1 VLSAEPSTEVFF
13 LRLDL
18 FAFKVKTSPS
28 NLNLT
33 HIFAMSDL
41 RFDPVSGHWT
51 VIAGN
56 RNDRPIE
63 FIPLERV
70 RKRLICPFCGGNE
83 QETPPTKVI
92 YASNGSQM
100 QSSVDDQGNESDRW
114 STRVVSNKYAAFG
127 RIKSHAQR
135 AAEGEEADKNRLE
148 VSMGKVAHGPYLR
161 SALPG
166 PQELIIPSCRHISSL
181 SSLYDDEL
189 KVLFRANQDRLNMM
203 RDCEVAKHAMLFMN
217 CRSEAG
223 ASLEHIHF
231 QLIGSPV
238 ISEQLKS
245 RVDRNRLHLDTH
257 KETLMTSLLKWEI
270 SQETRIIYQAKYFT
284 VVCPYASRFPFQIWI
299 VPNDPSTSFLD
310 VDDDVRDELA
320 FMSRDVVRRL
330 EEALDNPS
338 YNLLMHIA
346 PFSQAAQD
354 HWYLEFFPRTTR
366 AAGFELGTD
375 VWVNPIAPELAV
387 KRLRS

>member
-1 VLSAEPSTEVFF
+1 
-13 LRLDL
+13 
-18 FAFKVKTSPS
+18 
-28 NLNLT
+28 
-33 HIFAMSDL
+33 MSDL

-56 RNDRPIE
+56 RNDRPVE
-63 FIPLERV
+63 FLPVERV

-83 QETPPTKVI
+83 QETPPTKTM
-92 YASNGSQM
+92 YASDGSVM
-100 QSSVDDQGNESDRW
+100 QSNTDEQGNEHDRW

-127 RIKSHAQR
+127 SIKSLVEKSIEDED
-135 AAEGEEADKNRLE
+135 AEQDTLE
-148 VSMGKVAHGPYLR
+148 VSAGRVSHGPYFR

-166 PQELIIPSCRHISSL
+166 PQELIIPSRRHVSSI

-189 KVLFRANQDRLNMM
+189 KVLFRASQDRLATF
-203 RDCEVAKHAMLFMN
+203 RDNSLVKHAMLFMN

-223 ASLEHIHF
+223 ASLEHIHL

-238 ISEQLKS
+238 VSDHLKN
-245 RVDRNRLHLDTH
+245 RVERNRLHLDTE
-257 KETLMTSLLKWEI
+257 KETLLSALVKWEV
-270 SQETRIIYQAKYFT
+270 SQKVRIIYQAKFFT

-299 VPNDPSTSFLD
+299 VPNDPSTPFID

-320 FMSRDVVRRL
+320 FMSRDVIRRL
-330 EEALDNPS
+330 EEALDSPS
-338 YNLLMHIA
+338 YNFLMHMA
-346 PFSQAAQD
+346 PFSQMAAD
-354 HWYLEFFPRTTR
+354 HWYMEFFPRTTR

-375 VWVNPIAPELAV
+375 VWVNPIAPELAA

>member
-1 VLSAEPSTEVFF
+1 
-13 LRLDL
+13 
-18 FAFKVKTSPS
+18 
-28 NLNLT
+28 
-33 HIFAMSDL
+33 MSDL

-56 RNDRPIE
+56 RNDRPVE
-63 FIPLERV
+63 FLPVESV

-83 QETPPTKVI
+83 QETPPTKVM
-92 YASNGSQM
+92 YASDGSRM
-100 QSSVDDQGNESDRW
+100 ESNTDDLGNENVHW
-114 STRVVSNKYAAFG
+114 STRVVTNKYAAFG
-127 RIKSHAQR
+127 SIKSLVQR
-135 AAEGEEADKNRLE
+135 KAEGPEKIEDALDI
-148 VSMGKVAHGPYLR
+148 SAGKVAHGPYLR

-166 PQELIIPSCRHISSL
+166 PQELIIPSRRHVSSV

-189 KVLFRANQDRLNMM
+189 KVLFLANQERLNVI
-203 RDCEVAKHAMLFMN
+203 RDNNVAKHAMLFMN

-223 ASLEHIHF
+223 ASLEHIHL

-238 ISEQLKS
+238 ISDHLKN
-245 RVDRNRLHLDTH
+245 RVERNRLHLDSN
-257 KETLMTSLLKWEI
+257 KETLMSSLLNWELAQK
-270 SQETRIIYQAKYFT
+270 SRVIYQAKYFS
-284 VVCPYASRFPFQIWI
+284 VICPYASRFPFQVWI

-310 VDDDVRDELA
+310 IDEDMRDELA
-320 FMSRDVVRRL
+320 YMSRDVIRRL

-338 YNLLMHIA
+338 YNFLLHMA
-346 PFSQAAQD
+346 PFGQMAAD

-375 VWVNPIAPELAV
+375 VWVNPIAPELAA

>member
-1 VLSAEPSTEVFF
+1 
-13 LRLDL
+13 
-18 FAFKVKTSPS
+18 
-28 NLNLT
+28 
-33 HIFAMSDL
+33 MSDL

-56 RNDRPIE
+56 RNNRPVE
-63 FIPLERV
+63 FLPLERV
-70 RKRLICPFCGGNE
+70 QKRLICPFCGGNE
-83 QETPPTKVI
+83 QETPPTKMI
-92 YASNGSQM
+92 YASDGSLL
-100 QSSVDDQGNESDRW
+100 QSSIDEAGNEHDRW

-127 RIKSHAQR
+127 PMESFVERT
-135 AAEGEEADKNRLE
+135 AADEEADENVLD
-148 VSMGKVAHGPYLR
+148 VSMGRVAHGPYFR

-166 PQELIIPSCRHISSL
+166 PQELIIPSHRHVMSV

-189 KVLFRANQDRLNMM
+189 KVLFRANQDRLQTMA
-203 RDCEVAKHAMLFMN
+203 DCEAAKHAMLFMN

-223 ASLEHIHF
+223 ASLEHIHL

-238 ISEQLKS
+238 ISDHLKS
-245 RVDRNRLHLDTH
+245 RVERNRQHLDTH
-257 KETLMTSLLKWEI
+257 KETLMSSLLKWEI
-270 SQETRIIYQAKYFT
+270 AQKARIIYQAKYFT
-284 VVCPYASRFPFQIWI
+284 VMCPFASRFPFQVWI
-299 VPNDPSTSFLD
+299 VPNNPSTSFLD
-310 VDDDVRDELA
+310 VADDVRDELA
-320 FMSRDVVRRL
+320 FMSRDVIRRL

-346 PFSQAAQD
+346 PFSQMTAD

-375 VWVNPIAPELAV
+375 VWVNPIAPELAA